1 MRMQIR
7 SLASLSGLR
16 IQGCHLLWCRL
27 HTRLGFCVAVAVL
40 QASSYSSNLTPSL
53 GTSLCCE
60 WSPKKQK
67 KKKKKKIQT
76 NENNYLGLILINCH
90 EITYLSPPSSPIV
103 TGRCIVLCHHSLSI
117 NGLSFKK
124 ERRDHKSFK
133 EFWIGVPKKKRI
145 YYNSAARVHNQNIHL
160 ANQWRQQLKMGI
172 SF

>member
-1 MRMQIR
+1 MKTQVQ
-7 SLASLSGLR
+7 SLVLLNGLR
-16 IQGCHLLWCRL
+16 IWHCHELWCSSDPVLLW
-27 HTRLGFCVAVAVL
+27 
-40 QASSYSSNLTPSL
+40 
-53 GTSLCCE
+53 LCCRPAATAPI
-60 WSPKKQK
+60 WPLAWGPPYAANGALKS